1 MCQHRHGPLICRVVS
16 LGLVSV
22 ESRGWVFLGQ
32 SSRFLS
38 QVQHRVWVSVGHM
51 EDASGTFRLK
61 VDKGSLSKKWGRSTA
76 VNWV

>member
-1 MCQHRHGPLICRVVS
+1 MFP
-16 LGLVSV
+16 
-22 ESRGWVFLGQ
+22 GQ